1 MMNKYGSAMIN
12 EPNAHELAKIVE
24 ETGDLVFCGSLAS
37 HLQSDGYLDVDSRVY
52 NA

>member
-1 MMNKYGSAMIN
+1 MLNQS
-12 EPNAHELAKIVE
+12 NARELTQIAK

-37 HLQSDGYLDVDSRVY
+37 HLQSDGDLDVDSRVY